1 MIGYQFRMAARLGL
15 SALQLTDALR
25 NSVAFG
31 SRSARQ
37 PTRLQLELFGV
48 FGAKGCGALG
58 VLYHPMTLWRLASW
72 DQMHGA
78 IANEI
83 TTTNLLERLPQG
95 RPVIGVVV
103 SQKCLV

>member
-1 MIGYQFRMAARLGL
+1 MATQLGL
-15 SALQLTDALR
+15 LALQLTDAFR
-25 NSVAFG
+25 NAVAFG
-31 SRSARQ
+31 SRSVVAS
-37 PTRLQLELFGV
+37 TRFRSELFGV

-58 VLYHPMTLWRLASW
+58 VLYHPMALWGLASR

-78 IANEI
+78 IADEI
-83 TTTNLLERLPQG
+83 TTTNLLKRFPQG

>member
-1 MIGYQFRMAARLGL
+1 MAARLGL
-15 SALQLTDALR
+15 LVLHLTDA
-25 NSVAFG
+25 SQSTVAFNAQ
-31 SRSARQ
+31 SARQ
-37 PTRLQLELFGV
+37 PTRFSSELFGV
-48 FGAKGCGALG
+48 FGAKGRGAFG
-58 VLYHPMTLWRLASW
+58 VLDHAMPFWRLASW

-83 TTTNLLERLPQG
+83 TTTNFLKRFPQG

>member
-1 MIGYQFRMAARLGL
+1 MLPSIDEDMSPLKLLRMLG
-15 SALQLTDALR
+15 SEGCR
-25 NSVAFG
+25 AFG
-31 SRSARQ
+31 
-37 PTRLQLELFGV
+37 
-48 FGAKGCGALG
+48 
-58 VLYHPMTLWRLASW
+58 VLDHAMPFWRLASW

-83 TTTNLLERLPQG
+83 TTTNFLKRFPQG

>member
-1 MIGYQFRMAARLGL
+1 MLG
-15 SALQLTDALR
+15 SEGR
-25 NSVAFG
+25 RAFG
-31 SRSARQ
+31 
-37 PTRLQLELFGV
+37 
-48 FGAKGCGALG
+48 
-58 VLYHPMTLWRLASW
+58 VLDYAMPFWRLASR

-83 TTTNLLERLPQG
+83 TTTNLLKRFPQG